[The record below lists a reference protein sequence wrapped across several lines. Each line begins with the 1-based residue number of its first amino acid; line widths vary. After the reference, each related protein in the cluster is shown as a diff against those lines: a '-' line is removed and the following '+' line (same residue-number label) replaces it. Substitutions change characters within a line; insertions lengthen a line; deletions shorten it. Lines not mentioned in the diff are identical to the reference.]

1 MDGLR
6 AREIQTLFRWF
17 KEGPP
22 GAIPIEHDQ
31 RSVGMLQAATWEDAG
46 GAAADRLDSWHGR
59 GTGRRWLVE
68 SVLNT
73 PDRVLFW
80 VKDVRGEMI
89 GHVGLSGLDALS
101 GTITVGDVICGVAGQ
116 EALMAAA
123 VGCLVGWVGRSLR
136 LRARR
141 EGGRAA
147 A

>member
-22 GAIPIEHDQ
+22 GAVPIEHDQ
-31 RSVGMLQAATWEDAG
+31 RSVGLLQAATWEDAG
-46 GAAADRLDSWHGR
+46 GAPAERLAAWHGSAAAR
-59 GTGRRWLVE
+59 QWLVE
-68 SVLNT
+68 EVLKT

-80 VKDVRGEMI
+80 VKDVRGELV
-89 GHVGLSGLDALS
+89 GHVGLSGLDEAA
-101 GTITVGDVICGVAGQ
+101 GTITVGDVVCGTSGQ
-116 EALMAAA
+116 EGLMAAA
-123 VGCLVGWVGRSLR
+123 VGCLVGWVHRSLR

-141 EGGRAA
+141 EGERAA

>member
-6 AREIQTLFRWF
+6 VREIQTLFRWF

-31 RSVGMLQAATWEDAG
+31 RSVGLLQAATWEDAVG
-46 GAAADRLDSWHGR
+46 PPAAKLEAWHGPAVR
-59 GTGRRWLVE
+59 KWLAE
-68 SVLNT
+68 DVLKT

-80 VKDVRGEMI
+80 VKDVRGELV
-89 GHVGLSGLDALS
+89 GHVGLRGIDDAA
-101 GTITVGDVICGVAGQ
+101 GTITVGDVVCGVAGH

-123 VGCLVGWVGRSLR
+123 VGCLVGWVQRSLR

-141 EGGRAA
+141 EGERAA